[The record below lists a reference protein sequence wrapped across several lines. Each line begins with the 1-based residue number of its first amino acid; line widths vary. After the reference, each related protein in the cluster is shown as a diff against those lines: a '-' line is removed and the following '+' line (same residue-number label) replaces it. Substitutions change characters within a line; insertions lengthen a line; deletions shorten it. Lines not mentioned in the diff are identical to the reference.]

1 MELLKLLSASEVF
14 AQVLCFF
21 VVLVLLKKFFWV
33 RVLHILD
40 DRKAHIEQELQRAE
54 DVKAQTQ
61 QLKRDYEEKISLIQ
75 QEAKKIL
82 DETKK
87 EACKT
92 AEEIQ
97 KKAYADAETIIL
109 NTKVSMQQDLTKVR
123 QALKDEL
130 ISITLKAAE
139 NIIEEKLSE
148 EQDAK
153 IVEEFLSE
161 LDKTA

>member
-21 VVLVLLKKFFWV
+21 LVLVLLKKFFWV
-33 RVLHILD
+33 NVLRALD
-40 DRKAHIEQELQRAE
+40 DRKAYIEQEIRRAE
-54 DVKAQTQ
+54 ELKAQTQ
-61 QLKRDYEEKISLIQ
+61 QLKRDYEEKISSVQ
-75 QEAKKIL
+75 QEARKIL

-87 EACKT
+87 EACQ
-92 AEEIQ
+92 AAAEIQ

-109 NTKVSMQQDLTKVR
+109 NTKVSMQQDLTKVK

-139 NIIEEKLSE
+139 SIIEEKLSE

-153 IVEEFLSE
+153 LVEEFLKE
-161 LDKTA
+161 MDKTA